1 MGAWFQ
7 DPASRDA
14 TPRHARAIPRHATM
28 FTVQVPQYT
37 GLRATRVTKVRTT
50 RFVRHAIR
58 PRATAAVARAAA
70 WDDDARRLAWREVE
84 GFEMYIRACGARGGG
99 AARVMTRGDGVKYFV
114 RAYALGGRGGRR
126 ARAGVR
132 GGDGW
137 RGWVW

>member
-1 MGAWFQ
+1 M
-7 DPASRDA
+7 
-14 TPRHARAIPRHATM
+14 TH
-28 FTVQVPQYT
+28 
-37 GLRATRVTKVRTT
+37 
-50 RFVRHAIR
+50 
-58 PRATAAVARAAA
+58 
-70 WDDDARRLAWREVE
+70 RRLAWREVE

-114 RAYALGGRGGRR
+114 RAYALEGRGGRR

>member
-1 MGAWFQ
+1 
-7 DPASRDA
+7 
-14 TPRHARAIPRHATM
+14 M

-50 RFVRHAIR
+50 RFVRRAIR
-58 PRATAAVARAAA
+58 PRAAAAVARAAA
-70 WDDDARRLAWREVE
+70 WDDDARRLAWRAVE